1 MDSLP
6 TAVIEEF
13 ALGSHIFRDAFR
25 KLFRM
30 YYPKVRVFIQGFVKN
45 KEDANDLAQMVFI
58 RLWEKRDKFSDVHN
72 FDAYLFM
79 ITKHNIGSFMAKQH
93 ALLQTDDGW
102 LPEMTFERTPHDE
115 LVQKDLQLYIQLVVE
130 HMPAKRREIY
140 RMSREQDLSNE
151 EIAERLGI
159 QKKTVENH
167 LNLALRMLKE
177 ALAYRCLVL
186 SLPLFWV

>member
-6 TAVIEEF
+6 AEIIEEF
-13 ALGSHIFRDAFR
+13 ALGSHDAFR

-30 YYPKVRVFIQGFVKN
+30 YYPKVRVFIQGFVKS

-58 RLWEKRDKFSDVHN
+58 RLWEKRDKFSDVHH

-79 ITKHNIGSFMAKQH
+79 ITKHVMWSFMAKQH
-93 ALLQTDDGW
+93 PLLQTDDGL
-102 LPEMTFERTPHDE
+102 LPEMIFERTPHDE
-115 LVQKDLQLYIQLVVE
+115 LVQKDLQLYIQMVVDD
-130 HMPAKRREIY
+130 MPAKRREIY

-177 ALAYRCLVL
+177 ALAYRCLVI